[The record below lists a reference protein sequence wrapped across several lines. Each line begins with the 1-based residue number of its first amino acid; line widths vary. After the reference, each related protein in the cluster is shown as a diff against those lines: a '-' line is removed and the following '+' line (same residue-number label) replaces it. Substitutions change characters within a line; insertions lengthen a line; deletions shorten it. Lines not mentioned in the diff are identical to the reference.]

1 MRHDHITN
9 VHSKKRTT
17 FLELKNVVLPTLFKV
32 VNNIFRQAW
41 ISPQSGVTMLND
53 IIDNIEQCGQQN
65 IVNAVFRLFV
75 FTRVNLQQFQEAI

>member
-1 MRHDHITN
+1 
-9 VHSKKRTT
+9 
-17 FLELKNVVLPTLFKV
+17 
-32 VNNIFRQAW
+32 
-41 ISPQSGVTMLND
+41 MLND